1 MHLSAQNIYLRSFEV
16 LVITNTFRGMLLS
29 VSKLITS
36 KLTNKLNRIHK
47 YKMKIKG
54 AVKFFTI
61 ALVIVSLFQLSFSLV
76 TYRVEQ
82 KAKAY
87 ADGNLEKESAYI
99 DSIGREVVYNIGVK
113 KYTYLQCKAHELNLG
128 LDLQGG
134 MNVTLELSQD
144 ELLRGLSNNNTDA
157 NFNKAVT
164 MAAEA
169 HKTSQKEFIELFGD
183 AYKQVDPNGQ
193 LAVIFA
199 NSTNKERIKLTS
211 TNSEVLSYLK
221 VETDLAIE
229 RSFKVLRTRIDKFG
243 VTQPNIQKLEGTG
256 RIIIELPGVDNPARV
271 RKLLQGTAKLEFY
284 STYDNPAAYNFLSQ
298 ANELLKK
305 AKLVSADTAK
315 VDTAKNILAEIGGA
329 KAKPDSIAKNKPDS
343 ANKQMT
349 AEQFQKENPL
359 LALIMPVADEKGQL
373 SPNGSWCGT
382 SAIRD
387 TAKINTM
394 LARSDVRAILP
405 TDLRFAWEYKGIGD
419 NGGAV
424 RLHALKLER
433 NGEAAMSGERVIQ
446 ANRDI
451 SQLTGQVE
459 VNMAMDGQGTT
470 EWKNLTNKS
479 VGHSIAIVLD
489 NLVYSSPN
497 VQNEI
502 PNGRSV
508 INGGFTDEEAL
519 DLSNVLK
526 SGKLPATTRIV
537 EEAVVG
543 PTLGAE
549 AISQGLWS
557 MIVATIIIL
566 IFMVLYYNNSGYIAD
581 FAVLLNVFFIIGV
594 LASLG
599 AALTLPGIAGIVL
612 TIGMAV
618 DANVLINERI
628 KDELQNARSLKNAIA
643 DGYQHASSSI
653 IDSNLTTL
661 LAGFVMYT
669 FGTGPVQGFAI
680 TLIIGILSS
689 MFTAVLFTRVVTEWW
704 MDKGN
709 EVKYATAKTMN
720 AFKNFHYDWV
730 GKRKKFYM
738 FSGAII
744 ILGFVS
750 MFTKGFSLGVDFKGG
765 YTYVVQLSKPV
776 ETMDIRKSLE
786 TVLGSAPE
794 VKQFGTDN
802 KVKITTTYRIDDIT
816 PTVAD
821 EVQAKVNEGLSKV
834 DDKTT
839 ILSSAKVGPT
849 IANDVKTGSF
859 WAVIISLVGIG
870 LYILVRFRKWQ
881 YTLGAI
887 VALTHDVLMMLSF
900 YSIFDGIL
908 PFAMEVDQT
917 FIAAILTI
925 IGFSIND
932 TVVVFDRIREFLNI
946 HKREEDTASIINNAL
961 NNTLNRTI
969 ITSLTVFMV
978 TLVLFIFGGEV
989 IRGFTFSLLVGI
1001 IFGTYSSLA
1010 IATPIVVDFDRKAK
1024 K

>member
-1 MHLSAQNIYLRSFEV
+1 
-16 LVITNTFRGMLLS
+16 
-29 VSKLITS
+29 
-36 KLTNKLNRIHK
+36 
-47 YKMKIKG
+47 MKIKG
-54 AVKFFTI
+54 AVKFFAI
-61 ALVIVSLFQLSFSLV
+61 ALVIVSIFHLSFSLV

-82 KAKAY
+82 KAKSFANG
-87 ADGNLEKESAYI
+87 DLEKERAYL
-99 DSIGREVVYNIGVK
+99 DSIGREVVYNVGVK

-144 ELLRGLSNNNTDA
+144 ELIRSLSNNNPDA
-157 NFNKAVT
+157 NFNKAVN
-164 MAAEA
+164 EA
-169 HKTSQKEFIELFGD
+169 TEAQKTSQKEYVVLFGES
-183 AYKQVDPNGQ
+183 YNKIDPNGK
-193 LAVIFA
+193 LAAIFS
-199 NSTNKERIKLTS
+199 NSSNKDKLKLTS
-211 TNSEVLSYLK
+211 SNSEVLQYLK
-221 VETDLAIE
+221 TETDLAIE

-243 VTQPNIQKLEGTG
+243 VTQPNIQKLEGSG

-284 STYDNPAAYNFLSQ
+284 QTYDNPVAYGFLQQ
-298 ANELLKK
+298 ANDLIKKLGVKETAEVADTTKAPENALAELSGKK
-305 AKLVSADTAK
+305 ANDTIAAK
-315 VDTAKNILAEIGGA
+315 KDT
-329 KAKPDSIAKNKPDS
+329 

-349 AEQFQKENPL
+349 AEQYRIENPL
-359 LALIMPVADEKGQL
+359 LALLIPVADEKGQL

-382 SAIRD
+382 AAIRD
-387 TAKINTM
+387 TAKINAM
-394 LARSDVRAILP
+394 LARPEVRAIIP
-405 TDLRFAWEYKGIGD
+405 SNVKFAWEYKGIGE

-424 RLHALKLER
+424 RFHALKIER

-446 ANRDI
+446 ADRDI

-459 VNMAMDGQGTT
+459 VNMTMDGQGTN
-470 EWKNLTNKS
+470 EWKNLTKQS
-479 VGHSIAIVLD
+479 IGHSIAIVLD

-508 INGGFTDEEAL
+508 INGGFSDEEAL

-594 LASLG
+594 LASMG

-628 KDELQNARSLKNAIA
+628 KDELHNARSLKNAIA

-653 IDSNLTTL
+653 IDANLTTL
-661 LAGFVMYT
+661 LAGFVMYA

-704 MDKGN
+704 MDKGK

-730 GKRKKFYM
+730 GNRKKFYI
-738 FSGAII
+738 FSGII
-744 ILGFVS
+744 ILGGFVS

-765 YTYVVQLSKPV
+765 YTYVVQLSKPSQT
-776 ETMDIRKSLE
+776 EEIKAAIKS
-786 TVLGSAPE
+786 VIGSAPE
-794 VKQFGTDN
+794 VKQFGIGD
-802 KVKITTTYRIDDIT
+802 KFKITTTYRIDDIT

-821 EVQAKVNEGLSKV
+821 EVQAKVVEGLTKI
-834 DDKTT
+834 DNNTK

-859 WAVIISLVGIG
+859 WSVIISLVGIG

-887 VALTHDVLMMLSF
+887 VALTHDVLMILSF

-908 PFAMEVDQT
+908 PFAMEVDQS

-946 HKREEDTASIINNAL
+946 HKKNTQDTKSIINNAL

-989 IRGFTFSLLVGI
+989 IRGFTFALLVGI

-1010 IATPIVVDFDRKAK
+1010 IATPLVVDFDRKTYK
-1024 K
+1024 

>member
-1 MHLSAQNIYLRSFEV
+1 
-16 LVITNTFRGMLLS
+16 
-29 VSKLITS
+29 
-36 KLTNKLNRIHK
+36 
-47 YKMKIKG
+47 MKIKG

-82 KAKAY
+82 KAKAF
-87 ADGNLEKESAYI
+87 ANGDLEKERAFI
-99 DSIGREVVYNIGVK
+99 DSIGREVVFNIGIK

-157 NFNKAVT
+157 NFNKAVA

-169 HKTSQKEFIELFGD
+169 HKTSQKDFVELFGD
-183 AYKQVDPNGQ
+183 AYKQVDPNGM
-193 LAVIFA
+193 LAAIFA
-199 NSTNKERIKLTS
+199 NSSNKERIKLTS
-211 TNSEVLSYLK
+211 SNAEVLQYLK

-284 STYDNPAAYNFLSQ
+284 QTYDNPVAYGFLSQ
-298 ANELLKK
+298 ANDLLKK
-305 AKLVSADTAK
+305 LKTTTASADTA
-315 VDTAKNILAEIGGA
+315 VTDTTTAKNALADIGGA
-329 KAKPDSIAKNKPDS
+329 KAKTDSTSKAKKDTTDKNK
-343 ANKQMT
+343 MT

-382 SAIRD
+382 AAIRD
-387 TAKINTM
+387 TAKINAM
-394 LARSDVRAILP
+394 LARPEVRAIIP
-405 TDLRFAWEYKGIGD
+405 SDAKFAWEYKGIGE

-424 RLHALKLER
+424 RLHALKAER
-433 NGEAAMSGERVIQ
+433 NGDAAMSGERVIQ

-451 SQLTGQVE
+451 SQVTGQVE

-470 EWKNLTNKS
+470 EWKNLTKQN

-594 LASLG
+594 LASMG

-618 DANVLINERI
+618 DANVLINERV

-704 MDKGN
+704 MDKGH

-730 GKRKKFYM
+730 GNRKKFYM

-744 ILGFVS
+744 ICGFIS
-750 MFTKGFSLGVDFKGG
+750 MFTKGFTLGVDFKGG

-776 ETMDIRKSLE
+776 ETTDIRHSLE

-794 VKQFGTDN
+794 VKKFGTDN
-802 KVKITTTYRIDDIT
+802 KVKITTTYRIEDIT

-821 EVQAKVNEGLSKV
+821 EVQAKVVEGLTKV

-870 LYILVRFRKWQ
+870 LYILVRFRKIQ
-881 YTLGAI
+881 YTIGAI
-887 VALTHDVLMMLSF
+887 IALTHDVLMMLSF

-1010 IATPIVVDFDRKAK
+1010 IATPIVIDFDRKAK

>member
-1 MHLSAQNIYLRSFEV
+1 
-16 LVITNTFRGMLLS
+16 
-29 VSKLITS
+29 
-36 KLTNKLNRIHK
+36 
-47 YKMKIKG
+47 MKIKG
-54 AVKFFTI
+54 AVKFFTV

-82 KAKAY
+82 KAKAF
-87 ADGNLEKESAYI
+87 ANGDLEKERAYI
-99 DSIGREVVYNIGVK
+99 DSVGREVVYNIGIK

-144 ELLRGLSNNNTDA
+144 ELMRGLANNNPDA

-164 MAAEA
+164 MAADA
-169 HKTSQKEFIELFGD
+169 SRTSQKDFVTLFGE
-183 AYKQVDPNGQ
+183 AYSQVDPNGK
-193 LAVIFA
+193 LAAIFSNA
-199 NSTNKERIKLTS
+199 SNRDRIKLTS
-211 TNSEVLSYLK
+211 TNSEVLNYLK
-221 VETDLAIE
+221 EEANLAIE

-284 STYDNPAAYNFLSQ
+284 QTYDNPQAYQFLSL
-298 ANELLKK
+298 ANDELKK
-305 AKLVSADTAK
+305 SKVATDSTKAADTTASKSALADIGGTKAK
-315 VDTAKNILAEIGGA
+315 ADSTKAKKDTA
-329 KAKPDSIAKNKPDS
+329 

-349 AEQFQKENPL
+349 PEQYQKENPL
-359 LALIMPVADEKGQL
+359 LGMVTPVIDDKGQL
-373 SPNGSWCGT
+373 LPNGSWCGI
-382 SAIRD
+382 ALIRD
-387 TAKINTM
+387 TAKINAM
-394 LARSDVRAILP
+394 LALPNVKAIIPNDVV
-405 TDLRFAWEYKGIGD
+405 FAWEYKAIGE
-419 NGGAV
+419 NGAAV
-424 RLHALKLER
+424 RLHALKRER
-433 NGEAAMSGERVIQ
+433 NGEAAISGEHVIR

-451 SQLTGQVE
+451 SQTTGQVE
-459 VNMAMDGQGTT
+459 VNMAMDAVGTT
-470 EWKNLTNKS
+470 EWKNLTKQNI
-479 VGHSIAIVLD
+479 GHSIAIVLD

-502 PNGRSV
+502 PNGSSV
-508 INGGFTDEEAL
+508 ISGGFTDEEAM

-537 EEAVVG
+537 EEAIVG
-543 PTLGAE
+543 PSLGAE

-557 MIVATIIIL
+557 MIIGTIVIL
-566 IFMVLYYNNSGYIAD
+566 VFMVLYYNNSGYIANL
-581 FAVLLNVFFIIGV
+581 AVLLNVFFILGV
-594 LASLG
+594 LASMG

-628 KDELQNARSLKNAIA
+628 KDELLSARTLKNAIV

-661 LAGFVMYT
+661 LAGFVMYA

-689 MFTAVLFTRVVTEWW
+689 MFTAVLFTRVITEWW
-704 MDKGN
+704 LGKGK
-709 EVKYATAKTMN
+709 EVKYATEKTMK

-730 GKRKKFYM
+730 GNRRKFYI
-738 FSGAII
+738 FSGVII
-744 ILGFVS
+744 IAGFVS
-750 MFTKGFSLGVDFKGG
+750 MFTKGFTLGVDFRGG

-776 ETMDIRKSLE
+776 ETTNIREALAS
-786 TVLGSAPE
+786 TLGNAPE
-794 VKQFGTDN
+794 VKAFGTDN

-821 EVQAKVNEGLSKV
+821 EVQAKVNEGLAKV

-946 HKREEDTASIINNAL
+946 HKREEDTRSIINNAL

-978 TLVLFIFGGEV
+978 TLVLFLFGGEV
-989 IRGFTFSLLVGI
+989 IRGFTFALLVGI
-1001 IFGTYSSLA
+1001 VFGTYSSLA
-1010 IATPIVVDFDRKAK
+1010 IATPIVVDFDGK
-1024 K
+1024 KDKK

>member
-1 MHLSAQNIYLRSFEV
+1 
-16 LVITNTFRGMLLS
+16 
-29 VSKLITS
+29 
-36 KLTNKLNRIHK
+36 
-47 YKMKIKG
+47 MKIKG

-82 KAKAY
+82 KAKAF
-87 ADGNLEKESAYI
+87 ANGDLEKERAYI

-144 ELLRGLSNNNTDA
+144 ELLRGLANNNPDA
-157 NFNKAVT
+157 NFNKAVS

-169 HKTSQKEFIELFGD
+169 HKTSQKDFVELFGD
-183 AYKQVDPNGQ
+183 AYKQVDPNGM
-193 LAVIFA
+193 LAAIFA
-199 NSTNKERIKLTS
+199 NSSNKDKIKLTS
-211 TNSEVLSYLK
+211 SNAEVLKYLK

-284 STYDNPAAYNFLSQ
+284 TTYDNPVAYGFLNQ

-305 AKLVSADTAK
+305 LNVATVDTTKADTTKASN
-315 VDTAKNILAEIGGA
+315 ALADIGGA
-329 KAKPDSIAKNKPDS
+329 KAKTDTTAAKKDT
-343 ANKQMT
+343 ANKQQMT

-387 TAKINTM
+387 TAKINAM
-394 LARSDVRAILP
+394 LARPEVRAVIPSDVK
-405 TDLRFAWEYKGIGD
+405 FAWEYKGIGE

-424 RLHALKLER
+424 RLHALKTER

-451 SQLTGQVE
+451 SQVTGQVE

-470 EWKNLTNKS
+470 EWKNLTKQN

-594 LASLG
+594 LASMG

-618 DANVLINERI
+618 DANVLINERV

-689 MFTAVLFTRVVTEWW
+689 MFTAVLFTRVVTEWM
-704 MDKGN
+704 MDRGK

-730 GKRKKFYM
+730 GNRKKFYM

-744 ILGFVS
+744 ICGFIS
-750 MFTKGFSLGVDFKGG
+750 MFTKGFTLGVDFKGG
-765 YTYVVQLSKPV
+765 YTYVVQLSKPSQT
-776 ETMDIRKSLE
+776 EEIKEALKS
-786 TVLGSAPE
+786 VLGSAPE
-794 VKQFGTDN
+794 VKKFGTGD
-802 KVKITTTYRIDDIT
+802 KFKITTTYRIDDIT

-821 EVQAKVNEGLSKV
+821 EVQAKVLEGLIKI
-834 DDKTT
+834 DDKLADKSNDKIG

-859 WAVIISLVGIG
+859 WAVIISLFGIG
-870 LYILVRFRKWQ
+870 LYILVRFRKIQ
-881 YTLGAI
+881 YTIGAI
-887 VALTHDVLMMLSF
+887 IALTHDVLMMLSF

-1001 IFGTYSSLA
+1001 VFGTYSSLA
-1010 IATPIVVDFDRKAK
+1010 IATPIVIDFDRKAK

>member
-1 MHLSAQNIYLRSFEV
+1 
-16 LVITNTFRGMLLS
+16 
-29 VSKLITS
+29 
-36 KLTNKLNRIHK
+36 
-47 YKMKIKG
+47 
-54 AVKFFTI
+54 
-61 ALVIVSLFQLSFSLV
+61 
-76 TYRVEQ
+76 
-82 KAKAY
+82 
-87 ADGNLEKESAYI
+87 
-99 DSIGREVVYNIGVK
+99 
-113 KYTYLQCKAHELNLG
+113 
-128 LDLQGG
+128 
-134 MNVTLELSQD
+134 
-144 ELLRGLSNNNTDA
+144 
-157 NFNKAVT
+157 
-164 MAAEA
+164 
-169 HKTSQKEFIELFGD
+169 
-183 AYKQVDPNGQ
+183 
-193 LAVIFA
+193 
-199 NSTNKERIKLTS
+199 
-211 TNSEVLSYLK
+211 
-221 VETDLAIE
+221 
-229 RSFKVLRTRIDKFG
+229 
-243 VTQPNIQKLEGTG
+243 
-256 RIIIELPGVDNPARV
+256 
-271 RKLLQGTAKLEFY
+271 
-284 STYDNPAAYNFLSQ
+284 
-298 ANELLKK
+298 
-305 AKLVSADTAK
+305 
-315 VDTAKNILAEIGGA
+315 
-329 KAKPDSIAKNKPDS
+329 
-343 ANKQMT
+343 
-349 AEQFQKENPL
+349 
-359 LALIMPVADEKGQL
+359 
-373 SPNGSWCGT
+373 
-382 SAIRD
+382 
-387 TAKINTM
+387 
-394 LARSDVRAILP
+394 
-405 TDLRFAWEYKGIGD
+405 
-419 NGGAV
+419 
-424 RLHALKLER
+424 
-433 NGEAAMSGERVIQ
+433 
-446 ANRDI
+446 
-451 SQLTGQVE
+451 
-459 VNMAMDGQGTT
+459 MAMDGQGTT

-661 LAGFVMYT
+661 LAGFVMYI

-730 GKRKKFYM
+730 GNRKKFYM
-738 FSGAII
+738 FSGII
-744 ILGFVS
+744 ILGGFVS
-750 MFTKGFSLGVDFKGG
+750 MFTKGFTLGVDFKGG

-802 KVKITTTYRIDDIT
+802 KVKITTTYRIEDIT
-816 PTVAD
+816 STVAD
-821 EVQAKVNEGLSKV
+821 EVQAKVNEGLAKV

-887 VALTHDVLMMLSF
+887 IALTHDVLMMLSF

-946 HKREEDTASIINNAL
+946 HKREEDTSSIINNAL

-978 TLVLFIFGGEV
+978 TMVLFIFGGEV

-1001 IFGTYSSLA
+1001 VFGTYSSLA

>member
-1 MHLSAQNIYLRSFEV
+1 
-16 LVITNTFRGMLLS
+16 
-29 VSKLITS
+29 
-36 KLTNKLNRIHK
+36 
-47 YKMKIKG
+47 
-54 AVKFFTI
+54 
-61 ALVIVSLFQLSFSLV
+61 
-76 TYRVEQ
+76 
-82 KAKAY
+82 
-87 ADGNLEKESAYI
+87 
-99 DSIGREVVYNIGVK
+99 
-113 KYTYLQCKAHELNLG
+113 
-128 LDLQGG
+128 
-134 MNVTLELSQD
+134 
-144 ELLRGLSNNNTDA
+144 
-157 NFNKAVT
+157 
-164 MAAEA
+164 
-169 HKTSQKEFIELFGD
+169 
-183 AYKQVDPNGQ
+183 
-193 LAVIFA
+193 
-199 NSTNKERIKLTS
+199 
-211 TNSEVLSYLK
+211 
-221 VETDLAIE
+221 
-229 RSFKVLRTRIDKFG
+229 
-243 VTQPNIQKLEGTG
+243 
-256 RIIIELPGVDNPARV
+256 
-271 RKLLQGTAKLEFY
+271 
-284 STYDNPAAYNFLSQ
+284 
-298 ANELLKK
+298 
-305 AKLVSADTAK
+305 
-315 VDTAKNILAEIGGA
+315 
-329 KAKPDSIAKNKPDS
+329 
-343 ANKQMT
+343 
-349 AEQFQKENPL
+349 
-359 LALIMPVADEKGQL
+359 
-373 SPNGSWCGT
+373 
-382 SAIRD
+382 
-387 TAKINTM
+387 M
-394 LARSDVRAILP
+394 LARPEVRAIIP
-405 TDLRFAWEYKGIGD
+405 SDAKFAWEYKGIGE

-424 RLHALKLER
+424 RLHALKAER
-433 NGEAAMSGERVIQ
+433 NGDAAMSGERVIQ

-451 SQLTGQVE
+451 SQVTGQVE

-470 EWKNLTNKS
+470 EWKNLTKQN

-618 DANVLINERI
+618 DANVLINERV

-661 LAGFVMYT
+661 LAGFVMYI

-704 MDKGN
+704 MDKGH

-730 GKRKKFYM
+730 GNRKKFYM
-738 FSGAII
+738 FSSAII
-744 ILGFVS
+744 ICGFIS
-750 MFTKGFSLGVDFKGG
+750 MFTKGFTLGVDFKGG

-802 KVKITTTYRIDDIT
+802 KVKITTTYRIEDIT

-821 EVQAKVNEGLSKV
+821 EVQAKVVEGLTKV

-859 WAVIISLVGIG
+859 WAVIISLFGIG
-870 LYILVRFRKWQ
+870 LYILVRFRKIQ
-881 YTLGAI
+881 YTIGAI
-887 VALTHDVLMMLSF
+887 IALTHDVLMMLSF

-1001 IFGTYSSLA
+1001 VFGTYSSLA
-1010 IATPIVVDFDRKAK
+1010 IATPIVIDFDRKAK

>member
-1 MHLSAQNIYLRSFEV
+1 
-16 LVITNTFRGMLLS
+16 
-29 VSKLITS
+29 
-36 KLTNKLNRIHK
+36 
-47 YKMKIKG
+47 MKIKG

-82 KAKAY
+82 KAKAF
-87 ADGNLEKESAYI
+87 ANGDLEKERAFI
-99 DSIGREVVYNIGVK
+99 DSIGREVVFNIGIK

-157 NFNKAVT
+157 NFNKAVA

-169 HKTSQKEFIELFGD
+169 HKTSQKDFVELFGD
-183 AYKQVDPNGQ
+183 AYKQVDPNGM
-193 LAVIFA
+193 LAAIFA
-199 NSTNKERIKLTS
+199 NSSNKERIKLTS
-211 TNSEVLSYLK
+211 SNAEVLQYLK

-271 RKLLQGTAKLEFY
+271 RKLLQGTAKLEFFQ
-284 STYDNPAAYNFLSQ
+284 TYDNPVAYGFLSQ
-298 ANELLKK
+298 ANDLLKK
-305 AKLVSADTAK
+305 LKTTTTSSDTA
-315 VDTAKNILAEIGGA
+315 VTDTTSAKNALADIGGA
-329 KAKPDSIAKNKPDS
+329 KVKTDSTAKAKKDTTDKNK
-343 ANKQMT
+343 MT

-382 SAIRD
+382 AAIRD
-387 TAKINTM
+387 TAKINAM
-394 LARSDVRAILP
+394 LARPEVRAIIP
-405 TDLRFAWEYKGIGD
+405 SDAKFAWEYKGIGE

-424 RLHALKLER
+424 RLHALKAER
-433 NGEAAMSGERVIQ
+433 NGDAAMSGERVIQ

-470 EWKNLTNKS
+470 EWKNLTKQN

-618 DANVLINERI
+618 DANVLINERV
-628 KDELQNARSLKNAIA
+628 KDELHNARSLKNAIA

-704 MDKGN
+704 MDKGH

-730 GKRKKFYM
+730 GNRKKFYI
-738 FSGAII
+738 FSSAII
-744 ILGFVS
+744 ICGFIS
-750 MFTKGFSLGVDFKGG
+750 MFTKGFTLGVDFKGG

-802 KVKITTTYRIDDIT
+802 KVKITTTYRIEDLT

-821 EVQAKVNEGLSKV
+821 EVQAKVVEGLTKV

-887 VALTHDVLMMLSF
+887 IALTHDVLMMLSF

-989 IRGFTFSLLVGI
+989 IRGFTFALLVGI

>member
-1 MHLSAQNIYLRSFEV
+1 
-16 LVITNTFRGMLLS
+16 
-29 VSKLITS
+29 
-36 KLTNKLNRIHK
+36 
-47 YKMKIKG
+47 MKIKG

-61 ALVIVSLFQLSFSLV
+61 ALVIVSLFHLSFSVV

-82 KAKAY
+82 KAKEFANGD
-87 ADGNLEKESAYI
+87 AEKERTYL
-99 DSIGREVVYNIGVK
+99 DSIGREVVYNVGVK
-113 KYTYLQCKAHELNLG
+113 KYTYLQCKAHQLNLG

-144 ELLRGLSNNNTDA
+144 ELLRGLANNNPDA
-157 NFNKAVT
+157 NFNKAIAIAT
-164 MAAEA
+164 ENL
-169 HKTSQKEFIELFGD
+169 KTSQKEFVVLFGE
-183 AYKQVDPNGQ
+183 AYKQVDPNGK
-193 LAVIFA
+193 LAAIFA
-199 NSTNKERIKLTS
+199 NSTNKEKIKLTS
-211 TNSEVLSYLK
+211 TNEEVISYLK
-221 VETDLAIE
+221 VETDLAVE

-284 STYDNPAAYNFLSQ
+284 TTYDNQEAYGFLNQ
-298 ANELLKK
+298 ANDLLKK
-305 AKLVSADTAK
+305 LNLSNETTTADSSKNVLADLGGNKSTDTTAAKKDT
-315 VDTAKNILAEIGGA
+315 
-329 KAKPDSIAKNKPDS
+329 

-359 LALIMPVADEKGQL
+359 LGLIMPVVDEKGQL
-373 SPNGSWCGT
+373 MPSGSWCGT
-382 SAIRD
+382 AAIRD
-387 TAKINTM
+387 TAKINAF
-394 LARSDVRAILP
+394 LARPEVRAIIP
-405 TDLRFAWEYKGIGD
+405 ANAKFAWEYKGIGE

-424 RLHALKLER
+424 KLHALKTER

-470 EWKNLTNKS
+470 EWKNLTKQN

-557 MIVATIIIL
+557 MVIGTLIIL
-566 IFMVLYYNNSGYIAD
+566 VFMVLYYNNSGYIAD
-581 FAVLLNVFFIIGV
+581 FAVILNVFFILGV
-594 LASLG
+594 LASMG

-628 KDELQNARSLKNAIA
+628 KDELLGARSLKNAIS

-689 MFTAVLFTRVVTEWW
+689 MFTAVLFTRVVTEYFLE
-704 MDKGN
+704 KGN
-709 EVKYATAKTMN
+709 DIKYATAKTMN
-720 AFKNFHYDWV
+720 AFKNFNYDWV
-730 GKRKKFYM
+730 GNRKKYYIV
-738 FSGAII
+738 SSII
-744 ILGFVS
+744 IIAGLIS
-750 MFTKGFSLGVDFKGG
+750 MFTKGFTLGVDFKGG
-765 YTYVVQLSKPV
+765 YTYVVQMSKPA
-776 ETMDIRKSLE
+776 ESSNIRAALE
-786 TVLGSAPE
+786 GVLGSAPE
-794 VKQFGTDN
+794 VKKFGTDN
-802 KVKITTTYRIDDIT
+802 KFKITTTYRIDDVT
-816 PTVAD
+816 PTVAE
-821 EVQAKVNEGLSKV
+821 EVLAKVNEGLNKI

-849 IANDVKTGSF
+849 IANDVKTGSI
-859 WAVIISLVGIG
+859 WAVLISLVGIG
-870 LYILVRFRKWQ
+870 LYILVRFRKIQ
-881 YTLGAI
+881 YTFGAI
-887 VALTHDVLMMLSF
+887 VALAHDVLIMLSF

-908 PFAMEVDQT
+908 PFAMEVDQNL
-917 FIAAILTI
+917 IAAILTI

-932 TVVVFDRIREFLNI
+932 TVVVFDRIREYLGI
-946 HKREEDTASIINNAL
+946 HKNSDNETTIINNAL
-961 NNTLNRTI
+961 NSTLNRTI
-969 ITSLTVFMV
+969 ITSLTVFIV

-989 IRGFTFSLLVGI
+989 IRGFTFALLVGI
-1001 IFGTYSSLA
+1001 VAGTFSSLA
-1010 IATPIVVDFDRKAK
+1010 IATPIVVDLGK
-1024 K
+1024 KK

>member
-1 MHLSAQNIYLRSFEV
+1 
-16 LVITNTFRGMLLS
+16 
-29 VSKLITS
+29 
-36 KLTNKLNRIHK
+36 
-47 YKMKIKG
+47 MKIKG
-54 AVKFFTI
+54 AVKFFAI
-61 ALVIVSLFQLSFSLV
+61 ALVIVSIFHLSFSLV

-82 KAKAY
+82 KAKSFANG
-87 ADGNLEKESAYI
+87 DLEKERAYL
-99 DSIGREVVYNIGVK
+99 DSIGREVVYNVGVK

-144 ELLRGLSNNNTDA
+144 ELIRSLSNNNPDA
-157 NFNKAVT
+157 NFNKAVN
-164 MAAEA
+164 EA
-169 HKTSQKEFIELFGD
+169 TEAQKTSQKEYVVLCGESYNKI
-183 AYKQVDPNGQ
+183 DPNGK
-193 LAVIFA
+193 LAAIFS
-199 NSTNKERIKLTS
+199 NSSNKDKLKLTS
-211 TNSEVLSYLK
+211 SNSEVLQYLK
-221 VETDLAIE
+221 TETDLAIE

-243 VTQPNIQKLEGTG
+243 VTQPNIQKLEGSG

-284 STYDNPAAYNFLSQ
+284 QTYDNPVAYGFLQQ
-298 ANELLKK
+298 ANDLIKKLGVKETAEVADTTKAPENALAELSGKK
-305 AKLVSADTAK
+305 ANDTIAAK
-315 VDTAKNILAEIGGA
+315 KDT
-329 KAKPDSIAKNKPDS
+329 

-349 AEQFQKENPL
+349 AEQYRIENPL
-359 LALIMPVADEKGQL
+359 LALLIPVADEKGQL

-382 SAIRD
+382 AAIRD
-387 TAKINTM
+387 TAKINAM
-394 LARSDVRAILP
+394 LARPEVRAIIP
-405 TDLRFAWEYKGIGD
+405 SNVKFAWEYKGIGE

-424 RLHALKLER
+424 RFHALKIER

-446 ANRDI
+446 ADRDI

-459 VNMAMDGQGTT
+459 VNMTMDGQGTN
-470 EWKNLTNKS
+470 EWKNLTKQS
-479 VGHSIAIVLD
+479 IGHSIAIVLD

-508 INGGFTDEEAL
+508 INGGFSDEEAL

-594 LASLG
+594 LASMG

-628 KDELQNARSLKNAIA
+628 KDELHNARSLKNAIA

-653 IDSNLTTL
+653 IDANLTTL
-661 LAGFVMYT
+661 LAGFVMYA

-704 MDKGN
+704 MDKGK

-730 GKRKKFYM
+730 GNRKKFYI
-738 FSGAII
+738 FSGII
-744 ILGFVS
+744 ILGGFVS

-765 YTYVVQLSKPV
+765 YTYVVQLSKPSQT
-776 ETMDIRKSLE
+776 EEIKAAIKS
-786 TVLGSAPE
+786 VIGSAPE
-794 VKQFGTDN
+794 VKQFGIGD
-802 KVKITTTYRIDDIT
+802 KFKITTTYRIDDIT

-821 EVQAKVNEGLSKV
+821 EVQAKVVEGLTKI
-834 DDKTT
+834 DNNTK

-859 WAVIISLVGIG
+859 WSVIISLVGIG

-887 VALTHDVLMMLSF
+887 VALTHDVLMILSF

-908 PFAMEVDQT
+908 PFAMEVDQS

-946 HKREEDTASIINNAL
+946 HKKNTQDTKSIINNAL

-989 IRGFTFSLLVGI
+989 IRGFTFALLVGI

-1010 IATPIVVDFDRKAK
+1010 IATPLVVDFDRKTYK
-1024 K
+1024 

>member
-1 MHLSAQNIYLRSFEV
+1 
-16 LVITNTFRGMLLS
+16 
-29 VSKLITS
+29 
-36 KLTNKLNRIHK
+36 
-47 YKMKIKG
+47 
-54 AVKFFTI
+54 
-61 ALVIVSLFQLSFSLV
+61 
-76 TYRVEQ
+76 
-82 KAKAY
+82 
-87 ADGNLEKESAYI
+87 
-99 DSIGREVVYNIGVK
+99 
-113 KYTYLQCKAHELNLG
+113 
-128 LDLQGG
+128 
-134 MNVTLELSQD
+134 
-144 ELLRGLSNNNTDA
+144 
-157 NFNKAVT
+157 
-164 MAAEA
+164 
-169 HKTSQKEFIELFGD
+169 
-183 AYKQVDPNGQ
+183 
-193 LAVIFA
+193 
-199 NSTNKERIKLTS
+199 
-211 TNSEVLSYLK
+211 
-221 VETDLAIE
+221 
-229 RSFKVLRTRIDKFG
+229 
-243 VTQPNIQKLEGTG
+243 
-256 RIIIELPGVDNPARV
+256 
-271 RKLLQGTAKLEFY
+271 
-284 STYDNPAAYNFLSQ
+284 
-298 ANELLKK
+298 
-305 AKLVSADTAK
+305 
-315 VDTAKNILAEIGGA
+315 
-329 KAKPDSIAKNKPDS
+329 
-343 ANKQMT
+343 
-349 AEQFQKENPL
+349 
-359 LALIMPVADEKGQL
+359 
-373 SPNGSWCGT
+373 
-382 SAIRD
+382 
-387 TAKINTM
+387 
-394 LARSDVRAILP
+394 
-405 TDLRFAWEYKGIGD
+405 
-419 NGGAV
+419 
-424 RLHALKLER
+424 
-433 NGEAAMSGERVIQ
+433 
-446 ANRDI
+446 
-451 SQLTGQVE
+451 
-459 VNMAMDGQGTT
+459 MAMDGQGTT
-470 EWKNLTNKS
+470 EWKNLTKQN

-618 DANVLINERI
+618 DANVLINERV
-628 KDELQNARSLKNAIA
+628 KDELHNARSLKNAIA

-704 MDKGN
+704 MDKGH

-730 GKRKKFYM
+730 GNRKKFYI
-738 FSGAII
+738 FSSAII
-744 ILGFVS
+744 ICGFIS
-750 MFTKGFSLGVDFKGG
+750 MFTKGFTLGVDFKGG

-802 KVKITTTYRIDDIT
+802 KVKITTTYRIEDLT

-821 EVQAKVNEGLSKV
+821 EVQAKVVEGLTKV

-887 VALTHDVLMMLSF
+887 IALTHDVLMMLSF

-989 IRGFTFSLLVGI
+989 IRGFTFALLVGI

>member
-1 MHLSAQNIYLRSFEV
+1 
-16 LVITNTFRGMLLS
+16 
-29 VSKLITS
+29 
-36 KLTNKLNRIHK
+36 
-47 YKMKIKG
+47 MKIKG

-82 KAKAY
+82 KAKAF
-87 ADGNLEKESAYI
+87 ANGDLEKERAFI
-99 DSIGREVVYNIGVK
+99 DSIGREVVFNIGIK

-157 NFNKAVT
+157 NFNKAVA

-169 HKTSQKEFIELFGD
+169 HKTSQKDFVELFGD
-183 AYKQVDPNGQ
+183 AYKQVDPNGM
-193 LAVIFA
+193 LAAIFA
-199 NSTNKERIKLTS
+199 NSSNKERIKLTS
-211 TNSEVLSYLK
+211 SNAEVLQYLK

-271 RKLLQGTAKLEFY
+271 RKLLQGTAKLEFFQ
-284 STYDNPAAYNFLSQ
+284 TYDNPVAYGFLSQ
-298 ANELLKK
+298 ANDLLKK
-305 AKLVSADTAK
+305 LKTTTTSSDTALT
-315 VDTAKNILAEIGGA
+315 DTTSAKNALADIGGA
-329 KAKPDSIAKNKPDS
+329 KAKTDSTAKAKKDTTDKNK
-343 ANKQMT
+343 MT

-382 SAIRD
+382 AAIRD
-387 TAKINTM
+387 TAKINAM
-394 LARSDVRAILP
+394 LARPEVRAIIP
-405 TDLRFAWEYKGIGD
+405 SDAKFAWEYKGIGE

-424 RLHALKLER
+424 RLHALKAER
-433 NGEAAMSGERVIQ
+433 NGDAAMSGERVIQ

-451 SQLTGQVE
+451 SQVTGQVE

-470 EWKNLTNKS
+470 EWKNLTKQN

-618 DANVLINERI
+618 DANVLINERV

-661 LAGFVMYT
+661 LAGFVMYI

-704 MDKGN
+704 MDKGH

-730 GKRKKFYM
+730 GNRKKFYI
-738 FSGAII
+738 FSSAII
-744 ILGFVS
+744 ICGFIS
-750 MFTKGFSLGVDFKGG
+750 MFTKGFTLGVDFKGG

-802 KVKITTTYRIDDIT
+802 KVKITTTYRIDDLT

-821 EVQAKVNEGLSKV
+821 EVQAKVVEGLTKV

-870 LYILVRFRKWQ
+870 LYILVRFRKIQ
-881 YTLGAI
+881 YTIGAI
-887 VALTHDVLMMLSF
+887 IALTHDVLMMLSF

-1001 IFGTYSSLA
+1001 VFGTYSSLA
-1010 IATPIVVDFDRKAK
+1010 IATPIVIDFDRKAK

>member
-1 MHLSAQNIYLRSFEV
+1 
-16 LVITNTFRGMLLS
+16 
-29 VSKLITS
+29 
-36 KLTNKLNRIHK
+36 
-47 YKMKIKG
+47 MKIKG
-54 AVKFFTI
+54 AVKFFTV

-82 KAKAY
+82 KAKAF
-87 ADGNLEKESAYI
+87 ANGDLEKERAYI
-99 DSIGREVVYNIGVK
+99 DSVGREVVYNIGIK

-144 ELLRGLSNNNTDA
+144 ELMRGLANNNPDA

-164 MAAEA
+164 MAADA
-169 HKTSQKEFIELFGD
+169 SRTSQKDFVTLFGE
-183 AYKQVDPNGQ
+183 AYSQVDPNGK
-193 LAVIFA
+193 LAAIFSNA
-199 NSTNKERIKLTS
+199 SNRDRIKLTS
-211 TNSEVLSYLK
+211 TNSEVINYLK
-221 VETDLAIE
+221 EEANLAIE

-284 STYDNPAAYNFLSQ
+284 QTYDNPQAYQFLSL
-298 ANELLKK
+298 ANDELKK
-305 AKLVSADTAK
+305 SKVATDSTKTADTTASKSALADIGGTKAK
-315 VDTAKNILAEIGGA
+315 ADSTKAKKDTA
-329 KAKPDSIAKNKPDS
+329 

-349 AEQFQKENPL
+349 PEQYQKENPL
-359 LALIMPVADEKGQL
+359 LGMVTPVIDDKGQL
-373 SPNGSWCGT
+373 LPNGSWCGI
-382 SAIRD
+382 ALIRD
-387 TAKINTM
+387 TAKINAM
-394 LARSDVRAILP
+394 LALPNVKAIIPNDVV
-405 TDLRFAWEYKGIGD
+405 FAWEYKAIGE
-419 NGGAV
+419 NGAAV
-424 RLHALKLER
+424 RLHALKRER
-433 NGEAAMSGERVIQ
+433 NGEAAISGEHVIR

-451 SQLTGQVE
+451 SQTTGQVE
-459 VNMAMDGQGTT
+459 VNMAMDAVGTT
-470 EWKNLTNKS
+470 EWKNLTKQNI
-479 VGHSIAIVLD
+479 GHSIAIVLD

-502 PNGRSV
+502 PNGSSV
-508 INGGFTDEEAL
+508 ISGGFTDEEAM

-537 EEAVVG
+537 EEAIVG
-543 PTLGAE
+543 PSLGAE

-557 MIVATIIIL
+557 MIIGTVVIL
-566 IFMVLYYNNSGYIAD
+566 IFMVLYYNNSGYIANL
-581 FAVLLNVFFIIGV
+581 AVLLNVFFILGV
-594 LASLG
+594 LASMG

-628 KDELQNARSLKNAIA
+628 KDELLSARTLKNAIV

-661 LAGFVMYT
+661 LAGFVMYA

-689 MFTAVLFTRVVTEWW
+689 MFTAVLFTRVITEWW
-704 MDKGN
+704 LGKGK
-709 EVKYATAKTMN
+709 EIKYATEKTMK

-730 GKRKKFYM
+730 GNRRKFYI
-738 FSGAII
+738 FSGVII
-744 ILGFVS
+744 IAGFVS
-750 MFTKGFSLGVDFKGG
+750 MFTKGFTLGVDFRGG

-776 ETMDIRKSLE
+776 ETTNIREALA
-786 TVLGSAPE
+786 TTLGSAPE
-794 VKQFGTDN
+794 VKAFGTDN
-802 KVKITTTYRIDDIT
+802 KVKITTTYRIDDVT

-821 EVQAKVNEGLSKV
+821 EVQAKVNEGLAKV

-946 HKREEDTASIINNAL
+946 HKREEDTKSIINNAL

-978 TLVLFIFGGEV
+978 TLVLFVFGGEV
-989 IRGFTFSLLVGI
+989 IRGFTFALLVGI
-1001 IFGTYSSLA
+1001 VFGTYSSLA
-1010 IATPIVVDFDRKAK
+1010 IATPIVVDFDGK
-1024 K
+1024 KDKK

>member
-1 MHLSAQNIYLRSFEV
+1 
-16 LVITNTFRGMLLS
+16 
-29 VSKLITS
+29 
-36 KLTNKLNRIHK
+36 
-47 YKMKIKG
+47 MKIKG
-54 AVKFFTI
+54 AVKFFAI
-61 ALVIVSLFQLSFSLV
+61 ALVIVSIFHLSFSLV

-82 KAKAY
+82 KAKSFANG
-87 ADGNLEKESAYI
+87 DLEKERAYL
-99 DSIGREVVYNIGVK
+99 DSIGREVVYNVGVK

-144 ELLRGLSNNNTDA
+144 ELIRSLSNNNPDA
-157 NFNKAVT
+157 NFNKAVN
-164 MAAEA
+164 EA
-169 HKTSQKEFIELFGD
+169 TEAQKTSQKEYVVLFGES
-183 AYKQVDPNGQ
+183 YNKIDPNGK
-193 LAVIFA
+193 LAAIFS
-199 NSTNKERIKLTS
+199 NSSNKDKLKLTS
-211 TNSEVLSYLK
+211 SNSEVLQYLK
-221 VETDLAIE
+221 TETDLAIE

-243 VTQPNIQKLEGTG
+243 VTQPNIQKLEGSG

-284 STYDNPAAYNFLSQ
+284 QTYDNPVAYGFLQQ
-298 ANELLKK
+298 ANDLIKKLGVKETAEVADTTKAPENALAELSGKK
-305 AKLVSADTAK
+305 ANDTIAAK
-315 VDTAKNILAEIGGA
+315 KDT
-329 KAKPDSIAKNKPDS
+329 

-349 AEQFQKENPL
+349 AEQYRIENPL
-359 LALIMPVADEKGQL
+359 LALLIPVADEKGQL

-382 SAIRD
+382 AAIRD
-387 TAKINTM
+387 TAKINAM
-394 LARSDVRAILP
+394 LARPEVRAIIP
-405 TDLRFAWEYKGIGD
+405 SNVKFAWEYKGIGE

-424 RLHALKLER
+424 RFHALKIER

-446 ANRDI
+446 ADRDI

-459 VNMAMDGQGTT
+459 VNMTMDGQGTN
-470 EWKNLTNKS
+470 EWKNLTKQS
-479 VGHSIAIVLD
+479 IGHSIAIVLD

-508 INGGFTDEEAL
+508 INGGFSDEEAL

-594 LASLG
+594 LASMG

-628 KDELQNARSLKNAIA
+628 KDELHNARSLKNAIA

-653 IDSNLTTL
+653 IDANLTTL
-661 LAGFVMYT
+661 LAGFVMYA

-704 MDKGN
+704 MDKGK

-730 GKRKKFYM
+730 GNRKKFYI
-738 FSGAII
+738 FSGII
-744 ILGFVS
+744 ILGGFVS

-765 YTYVVQLSKPV
+765 YTYVVQLSKPSQT
-776 ETMDIRKSLE
+776 EEIKAAIKS
-786 TVLGSAPE
+786 VIGSAPE
-794 VKQFGTDN
+794 VKQFGIGD
-802 KVKITTTYRIDDIT
+802 KFKITTTYRIDDIT

-821 EVQAKVNEGLSKV
+821 EVQAKVVEGLTKI
-834 DDKTT
+834 DNNTK

-859 WAVIISLVGIG
+859 WSVIISLFGIG

-887 VALTHDVLMMLSF
+887 VALTHDVLMILSF

-908 PFAMEVDQT
+908 PFAMEVDQS

-946 HKREEDTASIINNAL
+946 HKKNTQDTKSIINNAL

-989 IRGFTFSLLVGI
+989 IRGFTFALLVGI

-1010 IATPIVVDFDRKAK
+1010 IATPLVVDFDRKTYK
-1024 K
+1024 

>member
-1 MHLSAQNIYLRSFEV
+1 
-16 LVITNTFRGMLLS
+16 
-29 VSKLITS
+29 
-36 KLTNKLNRIHK
+36 
-47 YKMKIKG
+47 MKIKG

-61 ALVIVSLFQLSFSLV
+61 ALVIVSLFHLSFSLV

-82 KAKAY
+82 KAKAF
-87 ADGNLEKESAYI
+87 ANGDLEKERSYI
-99 DSIGREVVYNIGVK
+99 DSIGREVVYNVGIK

-144 ELLRGLSNNNTDA
+144 ELVRGLANNNPDA
-157 NFNKAVT
+157 NFNKAVS
-164 MAAEA
+164 MATEA
-169 HKTSQKEFIELFGD
+169 HKTSQKEFIVLFGEEY
-183 AYKQVDPNGQ
+183 AKIDPNGK
-193 LAVIFA
+193 LAAIFA
-199 NSTNKERIKLTS
+199 NPTNRDKVKLTS
-211 TNSEVLSYLK
+211 TNAEVLQYLK
-221 VETDLAIE
+221 VETELAIE

-243 VTQPNIQKLEGTG
+243 VTQPNIQKQEGTG
-256 RIIIELPGVDNPARV
+256 RVVIELPGVDNPARV

-284 STYDNPAAYNFLSQ
+284 QTYDNTVAYGFLQKANDVLKTLTIAETAATTDTT
-298 ANELLKK
+298 K
-305 AKLVSADTAK
+305 AETNALAD
-315 VDTAKNILAEIGGA
+315 IGGT
-329 KAKPDSIAKNKPDS
+329 KAKPDSTTKAKKDTA

-349 AEQFQKENPL
+349 PEQFQKENPL
-359 LALIMPVADEKGQL
+359 LGIIMPVVDEKGQL
-373 SPNGSWCGT
+373 MPSGSWCGT
-382 SAIRD
+382 AVIRD
-387 TAKINTM
+387 TAKINAM
-394 LARSDVRAILP
+394 LARPEVRREIP
-405 TDLRFAWEYKGIGD
+405 TDVKFAWEYKGVGD

-424 RLHALKLER
+424 RLHALKTER

-451 SQLTGQVE
+451 SQLSGQVE
-459 VNMAMDGQGTT
+459 VNMTMDGQGTT
-470 EWKNLTNKS
+470 EWKNLTKQNI
-479 VGHSIAIVLD
+479 GHSISIVLD

-508 INGGFTDEEAL
+508 INGGFTEEEAL

-543 PTLGAE
+543 PSLGAE

-557 MIVATIIIL
+557 MIIATIVIL
-566 IFMVLYYNNSGYIAD
+566 IFMVLYYSNSGYVAD
-581 FAVLLNVFFIIGV
+581 IAVLLNVFFIIGV
-594 LASLG
+594 LASMG

-618 DANVLINERI
+618 DANVLINERV
-628 KDELQNARSLKNAIA
+628 KDELLGARSLKNAIA
-643 DGYQHASSSI
+643 DGYAHASSSI

-661 LAGFVMYT
+661 LAGFVMYI

-704 MDKGN
+704 IEKGH
-709 EVKYATAKTMN
+709 EIKYATAKTMN
-720 AFKNFHYDWV
+720 AFKNIHFDWV
-730 GKRKKFYM
+730 GNRKKFYL
-738 FSGAII
+738 FSGVII
-744 ILGFVS
+744 ACGIVS
-750 MFTKGFSLGVDFKGG
+750 MFTKGFTLGVDFKGG
-765 YTYVVQLSKPV
+765 YTYVIQFSKPV
-776 ETMDIRKSLE
+776 ESVQVREALKGAFGD
-786 TVLGSAPE
+786 APE
-794 VKQFGTDN
+794 VKSFGTDN
-802 KVKITTTYRIDDIT
+802 KLKITTTYKIEDVSA
-816 PTVAD
+816 TVAD
-821 EVQAKVNEGLSKV
+821 EVQAKLVEGLSKV
-834 DDKTT
+834 DDKIT

-849 IANDVKTGSF
+849 IANDIKTGSF
-859 WAVIISLVGIG
+859 WAVIISMFGIG

-887 VALTHDVLMMLSF
+887 IALAHDVMMMLSF
-900 YSIFDGIL
+900 YSIFDGLL
-908 PFAMEVDQT
+908 PFTMEVDQA

-946 HKREEDTASIINNAL
+946 HKREEDTHSIINNAL

-978 TLVLFIFGGEV
+978 ALVLFIFGGEV
-989 IRGFTFSLLVGI
+989 IRGFTFALLVGI
-1001 IFGTYSSLA
+1001 VFGTYSSIA
-1010 IATPIVVDFDRKAK
+1010 IATPIVVDFDRKKAK
-1024 K
+1024 

>member
-1 MHLSAQNIYLRSFEV
+1 
-16 LVITNTFRGMLLS
+16 
-29 VSKLITS
+29 
-36 KLTNKLNRIHK
+36 
-47 YKMKIKG
+47 MKIKG
-54 AVKFFTI
+54 AVKFFTV

-82 KAKAY
+82 KAKAF
-87 ADGNLEKESAYI
+87 ANGDLEKERAYI
-99 DSIGREVVYNIGVK
+99 DSVGREVVYNIGIK

-144 ELLRGLSNNNTDA
+144 ELMRGLANNNPDA

-164 MAAEA
+164 MAVDASR
-169 HKTSQKEFIELFGD
+169 TSQKDFVTLFGE
-183 AYKQVDPNGQ
+183 AYSQVDPNGK
-193 LAVIFA
+193 LSAIFSNA
-199 NSTNKERIKLTS
+199 SNRDRIKLTS
-211 TNSEVLSYLK
+211 TNSEVINYLK
-221 VETDLAIE
+221 EEANLAIE

-284 STYDNPAAYNFLSQ
+284 QTYDNPQAYQFLSL
-298 ANELLKK
+298 ANDELKK
-305 AKLVSADTAK
+305 SKVATDTTKAADTTASKSALADIGGTKAK
-315 VDTAKNILAEIGGA
+315 ADSTKASKKDTA
-329 KAKPDSIAKNKPDS
+329 

-349 AEQFQKENPL
+349 PEQYQKENPL
-359 LALIMPVADEKGQL
+359 LGMVTPVIDDKGQL
-373 SPNGSWCGT
+373 LPNGSWCGI
-382 SAIRD
+382 ALIRD
-387 TAKINTM
+387 TAKINAM
-394 LARSDVRAILP
+394 LAMPAVKAVIPNDVI
-405 TDLRFAWEYKGIGD
+405 FAWEYKAIGE
-419 NGGAV
+419 NGAAV
-424 RLHALKLER
+424 RLHALKRER
-433 NGEAAMSGERVIQ
+433 NGEAAISGEHVIR

-451 SQLTGQVE
+451 SQTTGQVE
-459 VNMAMDGQGTT
+459 VNMAMDAVGTT
-470 EWKNLTNKS
+470 EWKNLTKQNI
-479 VGHSIAIVLD
+479 GHSIAIVLD

-502 PNGRSV
+502 PNGSSV
-508 INGGFTDEEAL
+508 ISGGFTDEEAM

-537 EEAVVG
+537 EEAIVG
-543 PTLGAE
+543 PSLGAE

-557 MIVATIIIL
+557 MIIGTVVIL
-566 IFMVLYYNNSGYIAD
+566 IFMVLYYNNSGYIANL
-581 FAVLLNVFFIIGV
+581 AVLLNVFFILGV
-594 LASLG
+594 LASMG

-628 KDELQNARSLKNAIA
+628 KDELLSARTLKNAIV

-661 LAGFVMYT
+661 LAGFVMYA

-689 MFTAVLFTRVVTEWW
+689 MFTAVLFTRVITEWW
-704 MDKGN
+704 LGKGK
-709 EVKYATAKTMN
+709 EIKYATEKTMK

-730 GKRKKFYM
+730 GNRRKFYI
-738 FSGAII
+738 FSGVII
-744 ILGFVS
+744 IAGFVS
-750 MFTKGFSLGVDFKGG
+750 MFTKGFTLGVDFRGG

-776 ETMDIRKSLE
+776 ETTNIREALA
-786 TVLGSAPE
+786 TTLGSAPE
-794 VKQFGTDN
+794 VKAFGTDN
-802 KVKITTTYRIDDIT
+802 KVKITTTYRIDDVT

-821 EVQAKVNEGLSKV
+821 EVQAKVNEGLAKV

-946 HKREEDTASIINNAL
+946 HKREEDTKSIINNAL

-978 TLVLFIFGGEV
+978 TLVLFLFGGEV
-989 IRGFTFSLLVGI
+989 IRGFTFALLVGI
-1001 IFGTYSSLA
+1001 VFGTYSSLA
-1010 IATPIVVDFDRKAK
+1010 IATPIVVDFDGK
-1024 K
+1024 KDKK

>member
-1 MHLSAQNIYLRSFEV
+1 
-16 LVITNTFRGMLLS
+16 
-29 VSKLITS
+29 
-36 KLTNKLNRIHK
+36 
-47 YKMKIKG
+47 MKIKG

-87 ADGNLEKESAYI
+87 ADGNLEKENAYI
-99 DSIGREVVYNIGVK
+99 DSIGRKVVYNIGVK

-144 ELLRGLSNNNTDA
+144 ELLRGLSNNSTDA
-157 NFNKAVT
+157 NFNKAVSIAT
-164 MAAEA
+164 EA
-169 HKTSQKEFIELFGD
+169 HKTSQKEFIELFGQ
-183 AYKQVDPNGQ
+183 AYKQVDPNAS
-193 LAVIFA
+193 LAVIFTNA
-199 NSTNKERIKLTS
+199 TNKDRIKLSS
-211 TNSEVLSYLK
+211 TNAEVLSYLK
-221 VETDLAIE
+221 IETDLAIE

-243 VTQPNIQKLEGTG
+243 VTQPSIQKLEGTG

-284 STYDNPAAYNFLSQ
+284 GTYDNPVAYGFLSQ

-305 AKLVSADTAK
+305 ANIVSKDTTKADT
-315 VDTAKNILAEIGGA
+315 VTAATNILADIGGKKTTDTTA
-329 KAKPDSIAKNKPDS
+329 SKKDT

-387 TAKINTM
+387 TAKINAM
-394 LARSDVRAILP
+394 LARADVRAIIP
-405 TDLRFAWEYKGIGD
+405 TDVRFAWEYKGIGD
-419 NGGAV
+419 NGEAV
-424 RLHALKLER
+424 RLHALKVER

-470 EWKNLTNKS
+470 EWKNLTKSS

-557 MIVATIIIL
+557 MIVASIIIL

-581 FAVLLNVFFIIGV
+581 FAVLLNVFFILGV

-628 KDELQNARSLKNAIA
+628 KDELLNARSLKNAIA
-643 DGYQHASSSI
+643 DGYQNASSSI

-689 MFTAVLFTRVVTEWW
+689 MFTAVLFTRVITEW
-704 MDKGN
+704 MLDRGK
-709 EVKYATAKTMN
+709 EIKYATAKTMN

-730 GKRKKFYM
+730 GNRKKFYL
-738 FSGAII
+738 FSGVII
-744 ILGFVS
+744 ICGFIS

-765 YTYVVQLSKPV
+765 YTYVVQLSKP
-776 ETMDIRKSLE
+776 TPTTDIRKAIE
-786 TVLGSAPE
+786 TVIGIAPE
-794 VKQFGTDN
+794 VKAFGTDN
-802 KVKITTTYRIDDIT
+802 KVKITTTYRRDEIT

-821 EVQAKVNEGLSKV
+821 EVQAKITEGLAKV
-834 DDKTT
+834 DDKTE

-859 WAVIISLVGIG
+859 WAVLISLVGIG
-870 LYILVRFRKWQ
+870 LYIWIRFRKWQ

-887 VALTHDVLMMLSF
+887 IALTHDVLMILSF
-900 YSIFDGIL
+900 YSIFDGVL

-932 TVVVFDRIREFLNI
+932 TVVVFDRIREFLSI
-946 HKREEDTASIINNAL
+946 HKREEDKVSIINNAL

-978 TLVLFIFGGEV
+978 TLVLFIFGGEI

-1001 IFGTYSSLA
+1001 IFGTYSSLT
-1010 IATPIVVDFDRKAK
+1010 IATPIVVDFDK
-1024 K
+1024 KIKT